1 MVNGTDLV
9 IFDCDGVLVDSERV
23 SLDVA
28 LSIAADFGWALT
40 ADAFV
45 DFFVGSPAAVILA
58 VIEGELGSERAAQFL
73 ARFWQDFT
81 AELERRLTPVE
92 GIFEAL
98 DWITSQTSMRICVAS
113 NSGHEH
119 IKGALTRTRL
129 YDRFEG
135 RVFSAHDVE
144 HGKPAPDLFLHAAA
158 TLGIEPERCAVVE
171 DSRAGVQAA
180 RAAGMR
186 SFGYGGGVTP
196 GSWLEGVGTVVFS
209 DMQRLPELLGDRRA
223 LS

>member
-1 MVNGTDLV
+1 VAEGTELV

-23 SLDVA
+23 SMDVS
-28 LSIAADFGWALT
+28 LSIAAEFGWDLT

-45 DFFVGSPAAVILA
+45 ELFVGSPGAAILK
-58 VIEGELGSERAAQFL
+58 VIEGELGSDRAARFL
-73 ARFWQDFT
+73 ERFWPVFS

-92 GIFEAL
+92 GIIETL
-98 DWITSQTSMRICVAS
+98 DWITSRTSMRICVAS
-113 NSGHEH
+113 NSGHDH
-119 IKGALTRTRL
+119 IKGALSRTRL

-209 DMQRLPELLGDRRA
+209 DMRHLPELLGDRRA